1 MKRFVFF
8 FVLFSF
14 PALSGYAQKIVK
26 IEKPTQPALEVNQFS
41 TEISEKEWQIIIDS
55 LQAEDWEKS
64 AFLAGQLINRVKTDN
79 EKKRLAR
86 LRYIYLYALAGKIIA
101 FSEANKK
108 SEEAAAR
115 EELRKAA
122 DSFVGKEFV
131 LPPRRFLANCNQV
144 LNYICPVKNNDNA
157 LRVTA
162 TNKEGTAIHSFELI
176 LFDQKVDLKDFT
188 GKETFLGGILAK
200 VEFNENKSYPW
211 IMRLSFVRGFIRVIV
226 TK

>member
-1 MKRFVFF
+1 MKSFVFLI
-8 FVLFSF
+8 LFSF
-14 PALSGYAQKIVK
+14 SVLTCYAQKIVK
-26 IEKPTQPALEVNQFS
+26 IEKPNQPALEVNQFS
-41 TEISEKEWQIIIDS
+41 TEISEREWQIIVDS

-64 AFLAGQLINRVKTDN
+64 AFLASQLINRVRADN
-79 EKKRLAR
+79 EKKQLAR

-101 FSEANKK
+101 FSEADKK
-108 SEEAAAR
+108 SEEAAVR

-122 DSFVGKEFV
+122 DSFVGQEFV
-131 LPPRRFLANCNQV
+131 LPPRRFLDNCNQT
-144 LNYICPVKNNDNA
+144 LNYICTVKDNDNA

-162 TNKEGTAIHSFELI
+162 TNREGTAIHSFELI

-211 IMRLSFVRGFIRVIV
+211 IMRLSFAKGFIRVVV